1 MQVATSAA
9 QAGKHWTIPADGTY
23 RIVIDLTAKTI
34 TFRSAATDL
43 KNTEVS
49 FNKTYTNDGTPAA
62 NPYKMEVTQLWMY
75 GTFNNYG
82 TDSGLFTGFQAK
94 YTLKQS
100 LANPNIFVYKG
111 SVLPRNTA
119 NDDNNKGAGAPAK
132 AQTATVN
139 FKVNHWHNNVYCY
152 SSTADALRDNY
163 SGYVDAVLNKVETL
177 SEGQLHNRYAFFRIP
192 EGCNYV
198 VVDIGKKTV
207 VFDKKE

>member
-1 MQVATSAA
+1 
-9 QAGKHWTIPADGTY
+9 
-23 RIVIDLTAKTI
+23 
-34 TFRSAATDL
+34 
-43 KNTEVS
+43 
-49 FNKTYTNDGTPAA
+49 
-62 NPYKMEVTQLWMY
+62 MEVTELWMY

-82 TDSGLFTGFQAK
+82 TDSGFFVGFQSK

-139 FKVNHWHNNVYCY
+139 FKVNRWNNNVFCY
-152 SSTADALRDNY
+152 GSTADAKRNDH
-163 SGYVDAVLNKVETL
+163 SGYVDAVLNKSETIAG
-177 SEGQLHNRYAFFRIP
+177 GQGDNRYAFFRIP

-198 VVDIGKKTV
+198 VVDIEKMTV
-207 VFDKKE
+207 VY